1 MFDIA
6 ANSTRRMTKMATPR
20 ETTTLQGRIGSIA
33 CYGESIS
40 PAASSLA
47 PKEPRAPIS
56 ILTPAKRAA
65 LIACLSG
72 GILEKQRGVWTP
84 SSGGPCDKRISGITV
99 ADLGRDGM
107 LSLTMLGR
115 HASAQLTT
123 RGSWF
128 ARTLVTETVAQ
139 DTAQQKHHGSA
150 L

>member
-6 ANSTRRMTKMATPR
+6 ANSTRRMTKWPHLEKRLRFKERSDPLPATVSR
-20 ETTTLQGRIGSIA
+20 SLLQHHRLH
-33 CYGESIS
+33 
-40 PAASSLA
+40 PMNL
-47 PKEPRAPIS
+47 EPPIS

>member
-1 MFDIA
+1 M
-6 ANSTRRMTKMATPR
+6 
-20 ETTTLQGRIGSIA
+20 
-33 CYGESIS
+33 S

-47 PKEPRAPIS
+47 PNEPKAPIS

-65 LIACLSG
+65 LMACLSG
-72 GILEKQRGVWTP
+72 GTLEKQRGVWTP

-107 LSLTMLGR
+107 PSSGGPCDKRISGITVADLGRDGMLSVTILGR
-115 HASAQLTT
+115 HASAHLTT

-128 ARTLVTETVAQ
+128 ARTLVAETVAQ

-150 L
+150 P

>member
-1 MFDIA
+1 
-6 ANSTRRMTKMATPR
+6 MATPP
-20 ETTTLQGRIGSIA
+20 ETTTLQVKMGSIA
-33 CYGESIS
+33 RHGESTS
-40 PAASSLA
+40 PPASSLA
-47 PKEPRAPIS
+47 PNEPRAPIS

-65 LIACLSG
+65 LIACLNG
-72 GILEKQRGVWTP
+72 GGTLEKQRGVWTP
-84 SSGGPCDKRISGITV
+84 SSAGPCDKRISGITV

-107 LSLTMLGR
+107 LSLNMLGR

-128 ARTLVTETVAQ
+128 ARTLVAETVAQ